1 MNWGDHMNSTFG
13 AKLAQTRKDKNIS
26 QKELAEKLCT
36 RGISVTNQAISK
48 WEKGSTQPN
57 ADQFLALCK
66 ALEIDDI
73 SLHFLGEES
82 SLLHG
87 LNAEGVQKIAEYAD
101 VLRASGMYTA
111 KQEKGASRILPLY
124 SMAVSAGTGQFL
136 DSSDYENVEVEDEVS
151 QKANFGVRVTG
162 DSMMPRFSDGQIV
175 WLQQQQTLQDGE
187 IGVFL
192 YDGDAYLKKLS
203 TSNGRARLISLNPN
217 YAPIEISEFAT
228 FRVLGKVLQ

>member
-1 MNWGDHMNSTFG
+1 MASNIG
-13 AKLAQTRKDKNIS
+13 AKLAQIRKDKNIS
-26 QKELAEKLCT
+26 QKELAKRLCT
-36 RGISVTNQAISK
+36 IGISVTNQAISK

-66 ALEIDDI
+66 SLEVDDI

-87 LNAEGVQKIAEYAD
+87 LNADGIQKISEYAD

-111 KQEKGASRILPLY
+111 KLPKPAGRILPLY

-136 DSSDYENVEVEDEVS
+136 DSSDYENVEVGEEVS
-151 QKANFGVRVTG
+151 EKASFGVRVTG
-162 DSMMPRFSDGQIV
+162 DSMMPQFQDGQIV
-175 WLQQQQTLQDGE
+175 WLHQQQTLQDGE
-187 IGVFL
+187 VGVFL

-203 TSNGRARLISLNPN
+203 ASNGKARLISLNPS
-217 YAPIEISEFAT
+217 YAPIEINEFAT
-228 FRVLGKVLQ
+228 LRVLGKVLQ